1 MGFLGGGAKPNKQD
15 PVVYDTLWNES
26 TSCGGTNNL
35 FQRCVVCSFQKDLI
49 ILNEITGV
57 MGVDALASSHPLSSK
72 EEDVMTPA
80 DISQL
85 FDSIT
90 YSKVQCTWLDPSVLS
105 TQAYR
110 LRNFVL
116 QSCDLMILH
125 IWTYRPRFPFIY
137 HKWSHNTLRQIRRS
151 NKITNKNNH
160 CAYKWNATEYLNK
173 LSLTL
178 SPSSDTQ

>member
-1 MGFLGGGAKPNKQD
+1 M
-15 PVVYDTLWNES
+15 VYDTLWNES
-26 TSCGGTNNL
+26 TSCGGANNL

-90 YSKVQCTWLDPSVLS
+90 YSKVQC
-105 TQAYR
+105 A
-110 LRNFVL
+110 
-116 QSCDLMILH
+116 
-125 IWTYRPRFPFIY
+125 
-137 HKWSHNTLRQIRRS
+137 
-151 NKITNKNNH
+151 
-160 CAYKWNATEYLNK
+160 
-173 LSLTL
+173 
-178 SPSSDTQ
+178 

>member
-90 YSKVQCTWLDPSVLS
+90 YSKVQCT
-105 TQAYR
+105 
-110 LRNFVL
+110 
-116 QSCDLMILH
+116 
-125 IWTYRPRFPFIY
+125 
-137 HKWSHNTLRQIRRS
+137 
-151 NKITNKNNH
+151 
-160 CAYKWNATEYLNK
+160 
-173 LSLTL
+173 
-178 SPSSDTQ
+178 